1 MGNFTKAQTSGV
13 PRSRCGAGRLTMKM
27 QPASVTQL
35 PGFMLL
41 HGIGM
46 VPSMPLSMGIIMVL
60 AAPLAR
66 AGAALRGRRNRDD
79 RGTHIGEHEQHGKD
93 LAKQAQR
100 HPHLIRPAPAGVQVG
115 PEREGLRV

>member
-1 MGNFTKAQTSGV
+1 
-13 PRSRCGAGRLTMKM
+13 MKM
-27 QPASVTQL
+27 QPASVTQP

-46 VPSMPLSMGIIMVL
+46 VPSMPLSIGIMVF
-60 AAPLAR
+60 AAPLAMT
-66 AGAALRGRRNRDD
+66 GAALPA
-79 RGTHIGEHEQHGKD
+79 GEHEQRGED

-100 HPHLIRPAPAGVQVG
+100 HPHLIRPEPASIQAG